1 MAKIKIFS
9 TAMIAL
15 LSLPISAIPAKEM
28 VRLTGNV
35 LQVSNPVIA
44 GLAST
49 QEMGALHFG
58 AHYIQTL
65 SLSHALKFTGSWL
78 KPDCARRPNLGNY
91 SGMPSGHTVSAWS
104 AASYSRLYSK
114 HDNLTY
120 ALYGAAL
127 FTGASRMISKHH
139 TFQQVLVAAMM
150 SELVNELNHESG
162 WLNYYATYDFDV
174 ASLGITIKL

>member
-1 MAKIKIFS
+1 MKKLFCIIIMA
-9 TAMIAL
+9 
-15 LSLPISAIPAKEM
+15 LSLPISAIQAKEM
-28 VRLTGNV
+28 LRLTGNV
-35 LQVSNPVIA
+35 LQVTNPIVA
-44 GLAST
+44 GVVST

-58 AHYIQTL
+58 AHYIQAL
-65 SLSHALKFTGSWL
+65 SLSHAMKYAGS
-78 KPDCARRPNLGNY
+78 KIRPDCARRPNLGNY

-114 HDNLTY
+114 HDNITY

-127 FTGASRMISKHH
+127 FTGASRIISKHH

-150 SELVNELNHESG
+150 SEIVNELNHESG
-162 WLNYYATYDFDV
+162 WLNYYATYDFNV